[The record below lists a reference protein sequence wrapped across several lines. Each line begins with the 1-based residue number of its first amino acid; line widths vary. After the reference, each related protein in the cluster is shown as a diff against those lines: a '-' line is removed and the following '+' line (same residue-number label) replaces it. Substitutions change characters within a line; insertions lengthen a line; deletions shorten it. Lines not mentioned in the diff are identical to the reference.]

1 MLVSN
6 SGENSGVIADTIN
19 GDIYITQAMKRKI
32 PSLLPKFIEV
42 LARQYTSGNTSK
54 RIVNNQPYG
63 IEEKISYNYIMLY
76 RKTIEENYIYYYIC
90 EKSLESLRH
99 IDENSK
105 MNILEDIHEIY
116 REIKIGFWEECNSVE
131 NPVEELKKMI
141 KRNSDSIINKVKKE
155 IKNRIKDSYDGEQ
168 FNEQELNMCLDIF
181 VCYALGECKILER
194 PEGNVDN

>member
-1 MLVSN
+1 MVVSN
-6 SGENSGVIADTIN
+6 SGENSGVMAENIY
-19 GDIYITQAMKRKI
+19 GDIYLTPEMKRKI

-42 LARQYTSGNTSK
+42 LAKQYMSGAKSN

-63 IEEKISYNYIMLY
+63 IEEKIRSNHVILY
-76 RKTIEENYIYYYIC
+76 KETIEKNYIYYYIC

-105 MNILEDIHEIY
+105 INILEDIHEIY
-116 REIKIGFWEECNSVE
+116 REIKLSFWEKCDSFE
-131 NPVEELKKMI
+131 NPYEELNKMI
-141 KRNSDSIINKVKKE
+141 KRNSDSIISKVKKE
-155 IKNRIKDSYDGEQ
+155 IQSRIKDSYDGEQ
-168 FNEQELNMCLDIF
+168 FNEQELNMCLNIF